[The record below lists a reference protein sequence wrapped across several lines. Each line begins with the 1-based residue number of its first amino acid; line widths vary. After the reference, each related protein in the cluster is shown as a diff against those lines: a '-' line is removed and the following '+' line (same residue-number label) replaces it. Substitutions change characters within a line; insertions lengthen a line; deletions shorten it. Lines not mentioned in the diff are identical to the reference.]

1 MDIDKFVD
9 DISIKYNY
17 DDRTI
22 KALKKIIPAM
32 INYYGSEY
40 ENIIINA
47 IGDTEIIHCNSYQTV
62 LMVLEKYNMLNNM
75 DNGIA
80 ELKNADGVYASLPN
94 VYYDDALN
102 SFKIKN
108 IKRKIVISHTFNFD
122 SPKGLEVLTLQLC
135 KLIKSYVLEYEIIDN
150 NIIRKNG
157 IYNSKSKIILGNKG
171 NISFLPID
179 KTNEALEMGMNINDT
194 ENIVSLILKDN
205 YKCYSYDSISTIAM
219 ILKKKFKYLQE
230 LNKAEILKKY
240 DCITEKF
247 LNLSLLVDEC
257 YRLEEEMIVYSLTRD
272 KKDELKEKLSFILS
286 NDIYN
291 CLIEFISDNKK
302 RVQNS

>member
-32 INYYGSEY
+32 IDYYGSEY
-40 ENIIINA
+40 EDIIIDA

-62 LMVLEKYNMLNNM
+62 LMVLEKYNMLNNI
-75 DNGIA
+75 DNGVA
-80 ELKNADGVYASLPN
+80 ELKNSDGVYASLPS
-94 VYYDDALN
+94 VYYDDVFN

-108 IKRKIVISHTFNFD
+108 IRRKVVVSHTFNFD

-135 KLIKSYVLEYEIIDN
+135 KLIKSYVSEYEIDGN

-157 IYNSKSKIILGNKG
+157 ICVSKSKIILGNKG
-171 NISFLPID
+171 NISFLPLE
-179 KTNEALEMGMNINDT
+179 KNNEALEMGMNINDT
-194 ENIVSLILKDN
+194 ESIVSLILKDN
-205 YKCYSYDSISTIAM
+205 YKCYSYDSISTVAM
-219 ILKKKFKYLQE
+219 ILKKKFKYLKE
-230 LNKAEILKKY
+230 LNEAEILKNY
-240 DCITEKF
+240 DFLTEKF
-247 LNLSLLVDEC
+247 LDLSLLIDEC
-257 YRLEEEMIVYSLTRD
+257 YQLEEEMIVYSLTRD
-272 KKDELKEKLSFILS
+272 KKDELKDRLTFILS

-291 CLIEFISDNKK
+291 CLIEFICDNKK